1 MGAPVFLPGS
11 VEERL
16 PPFLEALRL
25 SGFSGDIA
33 DDAASRVVHSTDNS
47 IYQRTPAA
55 VIFPRDGEDI
65 LRAVRAAALHRMPV
79 TARGGGTGTNGQSLT
94 SGVIVDCS
102 RHMNRV
108 LAFDPEARTITVE
121 PGMVLDQLNA
131 FLKPHGLFF
140 PPTVSTASRATIG
153 GMIAT
158 DASGKGSRI
167 YGRTSDYVEA
177 LEVVLADGS
186 AGTVKAEDAEGLRRI
201 AAEGGRLAIA
211 AARVI
216 EAVEAHRAEI
226 EAVFPKM
233 NRGLTGYNL
242 LDVKGRDGRVRLQK
256 LLAGSEGTLAFT
268 RAATLRLVPRPA
280 FRAIAVLRY
289 ASFRAALDDIA
300 RLLGADPAAIEIMDD
315 KVLALAQEDVVWA
328 SLEKVLGGATD
339 RPVAGLNVVEF
350 VGDTRE
356 AVEAQ
361 LERLSSLPASR
372 DQDLIDQITVRDQAL
387 VGTVWDLRKKAVGLL
402 GRLGGIPFIEDT
414 AVPPES
420 LPAYVAEFRA
430 LLDGHGLDYGMF
442 GHADVGCLHVRPV
455 LDMRNSDHAAL
466 IRPLSDAVANLTK
479 RYGGLLWGEHGRGVR
494 GEYSPLFFGPE
505 LTPVLSKIKAAFDP
519 GNLFNPGKLAVPA
532 EGLVVDRIDGVPFRG
547 AFDRQLDQPHAERF
561 GKAVA
566 CNGNGACHGWDAF
579 DLMCPSYKATRDRN
593 QSPKGRAAL
602 LREWARRKSSG
613 EDRDAAFRPFEDEV
627 KAALDT
633 CLSCK
638 ACASLC
644 PVKVDIPAM
653 RADFFASY
661 YESRRRPLRHRALGL
676 LETGLTAARRMPA
689 LARVLTRSKLVA
701 AIAEKAFGLVDLP
714 AFHAARKAAAHPVG
728 PANGRPVVLLEDL
741 FTSSFDGQSVEAAEA
756 LLVRLRYR
764 VTRRPARP
772 NGKALQVLGLVAP
785 FRAIAEARLAEVEAL
800 AEGGIPILTI
810 DAATGLMFADDYAK
824 SAGRTPSAKVLP
836 IEQFLVAEI
845 ESGRI
850 VPSQESSGG
859 RLTLLTHCTERAARP
874 LTPKHWET
882 VFAAFGVALETP
894 ATGCCGMAGMFGH
907 EKEHKSLSETL
918 FRMSWQPILDRAE
931 PTAVLA
937 SGFSCRCQTE
947 RFGGFRPRHPAEAL
961 LEAISGA
968 ASPLRPHGLKT
979 GDIHAE

>member
-1 MGAPVFLPGS
+1 MGAPVSMTGMN
-11 VEERL
+11 EERVK
-16 PPFLEALRL
+16 PFLDALRA
-25 SGFSGDIA
+25 SGFTGDIA
-33 DDAASRVVHSTDNS
+33 ADAASRTVYSTDNS
-47 IYQRTPAA
+47 IYQRPPAA
-55 VIFPRDGEDI
+55 ILFPRNGEDVQ
-65 LRAVRAAALHRMPV
+65 RVVKAAASYRMPV
-79 TARGGGTGTNGQSLT
+79 TPRGGGTGTNGQSLT

-108 LAFDPEARTITVE
+108 LAFDRDARTITVE

-167 YGRTSDYVEA
+167 YGRTSDYVES
-177 LEVVLADGS
+177 LDVVLSDGTT
-186 AGTVKAEDAEGLRRI
+186 GIVQTEDLPGLQRL

-211 AARVI
+211 AGRVL
-216 EAVEAHRAEI
+216 EAVERHRNEI

-242 LDVKGRDGRVRLQK
+242 LDVKGSDGRLRLQK

-328 SLEKVLGGATD
+328 SLEKVLGGASD

-350 VGDTRE
+350 VGDTKE
-356 AVEAQ
+356 EVEAQ
-361 LERLSSLPASR
+361 LERLASLPASA
-372 DQDLIDQITVRDQAL
+372 DQDLIDQITVREQAL
-387 VGTVWDLRKKAVGLL
+387 VATVWDLRKKAVGLL

-420 LPAYVAEFRA
+420 LPAYVGEFRG
-430 LLDGHGLDYGMF
+430 LLDAHGLDYGMF

-455 LDMRNSDHAAL
+455 LDMRNPDHAAL
-466 IRPLSDAVANLTK
+466 IRPLSDAVAALAK

-505 LTPVLSKIKAAFDP
+505 LTPVLSRIKAAFDP
-519 GNLFNPGKLAVPA
+519 ANLFNPGKLAVPA
-532 EGLVVDRIDGVPFRG
+532 EGLAVDRIDGVPFRG
-547 AFDRQLDQPHAERF
+547 EFDRQIDASHADRF

-602 LREWARRKSSG
+602 LREWARRRSTG
-613 EDRDAAFRPFEDEV
+613 EDRDAAFPAFEEEV

-653 RADFFASY
+653 RAEFFAAY
-661 YESRRRPLRHRALGL
+661 YGSRKRPRRHRALGH
-676 LETGLTAARRMPA
+676 LETALVAARRLPA
-689 LARVLTRSKLVA
+689 LSRALSRSKLVA
-701 AIAEKAFGLVDLP
+701 TVAEKTFGLVDLP

-728 PANGRPVVLLEDL
+728 PTNGRPVVLLEDL

-756 LLVRLRYR
+756 LLVRVGYR

-772 NGKALQVLGLVAP
+772 NGKAQQVLGLLAP
-785 FRAIAEARLAEVEAL
+785 FRAIAEARLAEVDAL
-800 AEGGIPILTI
+800 AEGGIPVLTL

-824 SAGRTPSAKVLP
+824 SAGRAPKAKVLP
-836 IEQFLVAEI
+836 IEQFLVAEL
-845 ESGRI
+845 EAGRI

-874 LTPKHWET
+874 LTPKHWERI
-882 VFAAFGVALETP
+882 FAAFGVSLETP

-931 PTAVLA
+931 PNAVLA

-968 ASPLRPHGLKT
+968 AGPLRPHGLKT